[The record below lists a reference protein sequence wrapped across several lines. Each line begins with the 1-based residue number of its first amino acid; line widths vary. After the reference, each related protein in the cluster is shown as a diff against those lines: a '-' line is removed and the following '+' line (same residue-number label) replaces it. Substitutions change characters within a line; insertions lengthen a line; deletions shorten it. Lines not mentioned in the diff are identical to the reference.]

1 MKRQK
6 MSKFGDTA
14 YDDTDEWDSVASLED
29 MFETYKPTFL
39 HDPNVMY
46 EYQYGVDL
54 DEFVGWIDPLKQF
67 IVIREI
73 GSTGVIQP
81 QNGCSVALSQRKA
94 FIAAAQ
100 LTNTMPFGM
109 DPDLPI
115 KELGEQKLHAREL
128 MELTR
133 KRSVYFSNK
142 ADDIPI
148 VIDTGA
154 SMSVTPCKD
163 DFIDEIQPTHVGDL
177 QGLSGSMECQGQ
189 SLVQWTVRDVFGSVR
204 IIQTHAYYVP
214 KATIR
219 LYSLQQYFQEQDA
232 GEFWCNAR

>member
-1 MKRQK
+1 
-6 MSKFGDTA
+6 
-14 YDDTDEWDSVASLED
+14 
-29 MFETYKPTFL
+29 
-39 HDPNVMY
+39 MY
-46 EYQYGVDL
+46 GYQYGVDL
-54 DEFVGWIDPLKQF
+54 DEFVSRIDPLKQF
-67 IVIREI
+67 IVMREI

-81 QNGCSVALSQRKA
+81 QNGYSKALSQRKA

-115 KELGEQKLHAREL
+115 KELAEQKLHAREL

-142 ADDIPI
+142 LDDIPI

-163 DFIDEIQPTHVGDL
+163 DFID
-177 QGLSGSMECQGQ
+177 
-189 SLVQWTVRDVFGSVR
+189 
-204 IIQTHAYYVP
+204 
-214 KATIR
+214 TI
-219 LYSLQQYFQEQDA
+219 
-232 GEFWCNAR
+232 